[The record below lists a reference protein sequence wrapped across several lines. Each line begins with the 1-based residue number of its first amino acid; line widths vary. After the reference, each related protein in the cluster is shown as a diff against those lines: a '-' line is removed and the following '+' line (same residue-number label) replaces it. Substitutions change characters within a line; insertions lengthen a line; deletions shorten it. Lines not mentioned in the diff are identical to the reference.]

1 MAYVFTH
8 GTGAALCVGNVTG
21 SVSAGGRVV
30 LTDAVPP
37 GDTKT
42 ISVQVWEGQEWQ
54 T

>member
-1 MAYVFTH
+1 MAYTFTK

-30 LTDAVPP
+30 LTATVLP

-42 ISVQVWEGQEWQ
+42 TSVQVWEV
-54 T
+54 